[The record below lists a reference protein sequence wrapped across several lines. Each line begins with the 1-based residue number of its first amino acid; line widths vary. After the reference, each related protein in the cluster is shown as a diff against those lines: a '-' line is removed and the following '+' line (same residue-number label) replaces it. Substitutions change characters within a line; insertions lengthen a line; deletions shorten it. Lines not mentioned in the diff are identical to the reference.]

1 MYVLLSAGIIELL
14 VGSEGTFGPFNR
26 IPTFNRINNVFPV
39 DIATRASTA
48 ASFTDQIVP
57 VLSLLGLILG

>member
-1 MYVLLSAGIIELL
+1 MYVLLSAGIIEL
-14 VGSEGTFGPFNR
+14 VGNEGTFGPFNR

-48 ASFTDQIVP
+48 ASFTDQTVP
-57 VLSLLGLILG
+57 V